1 MLNFYL
7 SLLETDEQ
15 KDIIRELYTN
25 YEQVMYKIAFSIL
38 HNRHDSED
46 AVHEA
51 FLTIIQNI
59 DKFSLKTVPKMAP
72 LLVIIIR
79 NISINKLHKRSY
91 VIPLET
97 MDNQPAEDPF
107 ESLDSEKP
115 EQILKALKQLTNE
128 QKEIIYLKFIADIPT
143 PAIAK
148 LLNITDSAVRKRIR
162 NARRRLSECLGTEKE
177 VKDEGK
183 IL

>member
-25 YEQVMYKIAFSIL
+25 YEQIMYKTAFSIL
-38 HNRHDSED
+38 HNQHDSED

-59 DKFSLKTVPKMAP
+59 DKFSLETVPKMAP
-72 LLVIIIR
+72 FLVIIIR
-79 NISINKLHKRSY
+79 NISINKLHKRSNSF
-91 VIPLET
+91 PLET
-97 MDNQPAEDPF
+97 MDDQPAEDLF
-107 ESLDSEKP
+107 ERFNSERP
-115 EQILKALKQLTNE
+115 EQILNALKQLTNE
-128 QKEIIYLKFIADIPT
+128 QKEIIYLKFIEEIPT
-143 PAIAK
+143 SAIAK
-148 LLNITDSAVRKRIR
+148 LLNITESAVRKRIL
-162 NARRRLSECLGTEKE
+162 NARKRIGECLGTEKE

-183 IL
+183 VL